1 MSRPWASCQ
10 NNIRVVDPYTVE
22 FQLSE
27 PLGPFLV
34 AIPIVSIVNPV
45 PLKAHDRMGIG
56 EKNGW
61 RGMKASLVDQDQRTK
76 LYEEAYR
83 LVVADAADI
92 WIYNTLEHVP
102 LAKVVQ
108 GFQFSPVGSGQEF
121 WSISMSGKA

>member
-1 MSRPWASCQ
+1 MWVHWVSTYY
-10 NNIRVVDPYTVE
+10 VDPE
-22 FQLSE
+22 
-27 PLGPFLV
+27 
-34 AIPIVSIVNPV
+34 NW
-45 PLKAHDRMGIG
+45 IG
-56 EKNGW
+56 EMYDSANWGTW
-61 RGMKASLVDQDQRTK
+61 KASSWYKNPEVDALLHKARRLVEQNQRAK

-121 WSISMSGKA
+121 WPISMSGKV